1 MLNVLM
7 PKFKTRPTQKCVFMS
22 PKISAVFSHS
32 STAGGDV
39 CAKSEFETNPD
50 KPDFYETTSSEL
62 QSDMKICPET
72 EWPFFTKAV
81 SGAGVAVTKQSLQ
94 HQAHYYIIH
103 FKKTKQCGHR
113 DAAEFHQGVFLL
125 CVSWQRHKTSS
136 RERCTHSGV

>member
-1 MLNVLM
+1 MFLCP
-7 PKFKTRPTQKCVFMS
+7 PKYQRCFHIPLLQGEMSVQNLSLKQIRTSQISTRR
-22 PKISAVFSHS
+22 
-32 STAGGDV
+32 
-39 CAKSEFETNPD
+39 
-50 KPDFYETTSSEL
+50 TSSEL

-72 EWPFFTKAV
+72 ECPFFTKAV

-94 HQAHYYIIH
+94 HQAHYYIIN